1 MFLVFHCASGT
12 EKKTKR
18 NEKKSRDIGEW
29 NSIYIRC
36 TVAVPLFSSS
46 YPAPPPESL
55 PAMVYTMGNRAF
67 AFALALL
74 IVAPLAVVAVI
85 LVVGRVVVIVF
96 DDADDDNDDA
106 KPEQQ
111 TQQERLMIR
120 PIQRSEFRIEEE
132 TIVKKNA
139 IVETSLSSIF
149 KSCQNYNT
157 YL

>member
-1 MFLVFHCASGT
+1 MAQYLST
-12 EKKTKR
+12 L
-18 NEKKSRDIGEW
+18 
-29 NSIYIRC
+29 YY
-36 TVAVPLFSSS
+36 TVAVPLFPSS

-55 PAMVYTMGNRAF
+55 PAMVYTMGNRAL
-67 AFALALL
+67 AFALTLL

-111 TQQERLMIR
+111 TQQERLMII

>member
-1 MFLVFHCASGT
+1 MAQYLST
-12 EKKTKR
+12 L
-18 NEKKSRDIGEW
+18 
-29 NSIYIRC
+29 YY
-36 TVAVPLFSSS
+36 TVAVPIFPSS

-96 DDADDDNDDA
+96 DDADDDNDNDTDDA

-149 KSCQNYNT
+149 KSCQN
-157 YL
+157 